1 MLRTNKLHL
10 NNCANITNP
19 HIFGEVYF
27 ASLVFEVVMADLG
40 LDGKKMNKSLI
51 YHSIKGKEVE
61 WWKSRK
67 VSHLNIS

>member
-1 MLRTNKLHL
+1 M
-10 NNCANITNP
+10 
-19 HIFGEVYF
+19 IFWAVYF
-27 ASLVFEVVMADLG
+27 VSLVFEVVMADLG

-51 YHSIKGKEVE
+51 YHGIKGKEVE